1 MSTSL
6 TSDQAAKKAG
16 EIYKR
21 GNKCDKSTLMVL
33 QEVLDLPEQDLWLT
47 HVIFANLR
55 NHGCPRFCNAL
66 LAGATAIHTDI
77 INKAKSK
84 GDISLKEVQQE
95 YAPRAT
101 EIFSAFKEKF
111 GNVECPSLLSFDLD
125 KYDEYSR
132 EKQDYIG
139 SGVWMEKCCECMAF
153 VINKLYKN

>member
-47 HVIFANLR
+47 HVIFANLK
-55 NHGCPRFCNAL
+55 NQGCPRFCNAL
-66 LAGATAIHTDI
+66 LAGAAVIHTDI

-84 GDISLKEVQQE
+84 GNISLKEVQQE
-95 YAPRAT
+95 YPQHAT
-101 EIFSAFKEKF
+101 EIFNAFKEKF
-111 GNVECPSLLSFDLD
+111 GNLDCPSLLGFDIN
-125 KYDEYSR
+125 KYDEYPR
-132 EKQDYIG
+132 EKQDEIG
-139 SGVWMEKCCECMAF
+139 TGVWMEKCCECMAF